1 MARQAPDVGLAR
13 ANRLRER
20 HPIPVAS
27 LEPQP
32 RQLVHTSGRRYW
44 RNSVAPGGDYFFVNE
59 RWAPGNPAQSE
70 RGPSGPARRAESG
83 NFMDCTR
90 IRHAISARLD
100 GEDPGVDPA
109 VLDQHLAGCAACRG
123 FARSAERLHRNG
135 RLEPAPDVPDL
146 TPSILAAVGAEPA
159 PPVRDTQLALRGVLV
174 VLALVQ
180 IGVAIPALVFGSDA
194 HLPVHAARHIG
205 SFDVAVAVGFLFAAW
220 RPSRIPGLLPV
231 VAALVAC
238 LVGSTLLDVA
248 AGNTAALGEA
258 HHALAIAGLVVLWLI
273 RRDLPVPSR
282 VARYPEPA

>member
-1 MARQAPDVGLAR
+1 M
-13 ANRLRER
+13 N
-20 HPIPVAS
+20 
-27 LEPQP
+27 
-32 RQLVHTSGRRYW
+32 
-44 RNSVAPGGDYFFVNE
+44 
-59 RWAPGNPAQSE
+59 
-70 RGPSGPARRAESG
+70 
-83 NFMDCTR
+83 CTR

-109 VLDQHLAGCAACRG
+109 VLDQHLAGCADCRG
-123 FARSAERLHRNG
+123 FAQSAERLHRIG

-180 IGVAIPALVFGSDA
+180 IGVAIPALVLGSDA
-194 HLPVHAARHIG
+194 NLPVHTARHIG

-273 RRDLPVPSR
+273 RRDLPALPR
-282 VARYPEPA
+282 VAHYPEHA